1 MGTSERGRNAMH
13 GVRIQQT
20 RKICVLADICRF
32 SPPHSK
38 KTSIPGE
45 KTLDFNLER
54 EEMMTVTYLFWQV
67 ELFELWCFSL
77 GRRLYRFKEV
87 VTCFVK
93 QVGRLCV
100 QGNVRTGRFFSLLW
114 PPSAAEMGVLGCMGE
129 ELSRWGSATPKF
141 AARCAYRVVGMD
153 KGRATENG
161 CCIVS
166 SFTQLLY
173 YVNNSQP

>member
-1 MGTSERGRNAMH
+1 MGTSEGGEMLCMECASSRLERSVCWPTSVVFPNPT
-13 GVRIQQT
+13 Q
-20 RKICVLADICRF
+20 RKLVIYR
-32 SPPHSK
+32 
-38 KTSIPGE
+38 GE

-114 PPSAAEMGVLGCMGE
+114 PPSAAAGGVLGCMGE
-129 ELSRWGSATPKF
+129 ELSRWDSATPKF

-161 CCIVS
+161 
-166 SFTQLLY
+166 
-173 YVNNSQP
+173 

>member
-1 MGTSERGRNAMH
+1 MGTSEGGGGRNAMH

-114 PPSAAEMGVLGCMGE
+114 PPSAAAG
-129 ELSRWGSATPKF
+129 GSPWLHGGGA
-141 AARCAYRVVGMD
+141 
-153 KGRATENG
+153 
-161 CCIVS
+161 
-166 SFTQLLY
+166 
-173 YVNNSQP
+173 

>member
-1 MGTSERGRNAMH
+1 MLCMECASSRLERSVCWPTS
-13 GVRIQQT
+13 V
-20 RKICVLADICRF
+20 VF
-32 SPPHSK
+32 PPHSK

-93 QVGRLCV
+93 QVGRLCAGKRQNGSV
-100 QGNVRTGRFFSLLW
+100 FQFVV
-114 PPSAAEMGVLGCMGE
+114 AAISGCG
-129 ELSRWGSATPKF
+129 GSPWLHGGGA
-141 AARCAYRVVGMD
+141 
-153 KGRATENG
+153 
-161 CCIVS
+161 
-166 SFTQLLY
+166 
-173 YVNNSQP
+173 

>member
-1 MGTSERGRNAMH
+1 MGTSEGGGGRNAMH

-93 QVGRLCV
+93 QVGRLCAGKRQNGSV
-100 QGNVRTGRFFSLLW
+100 FQFVVAAISGCGGESLAAWGRSLVDGIRQPRNL
-114 PPSAAEMGVLGCMGE
+114 PLAAHIG
-129 ELSRWGSATPKF
+129 
-141 AARCAYRVVGMD
+141 
-153 KGRATENG
+153 
-161 CCIVS
+161 
-166 SFTQLLY
+166 LLE
-173 YVNNSQP
+173 